1 MSTMCARGR
10 SSRWLRTLIII
21 FISIA
26 VLMIDRTFAEEIRY
40 PDVIRVGYSSKL
52 FADVDIRDVQ
62 VAMDM
67 WAKELNRIVG
77 VNTFPKSVIFTD
89 TVSMVEAVKQH
100 KVDMLS
106 LSAIDYLAIKDRVPL
121 EPAFVALNGLDKRHE
136 RVLLVRKDK
145 GVTKVIQLKGKTL
158 AVLSRSRDEASL
170 IWLDVVLAR
179 EGLREGEKFFGT
191 VREANKASQA
201 ILPVFFRQ
209 ADAAIVSRSAFETM
223 IALNPQIGQQIS
235 VLASSKNLL
244 GNISCFHR
252 DLDSGLK
259 KLIIEKAQ
267 RLHESAGT
275 KQMFTLLQ
283 TDRIVLFQPSYLD
296 SLADLIREHNE
307 LTLKV
312 AKKK

>member
-1 MSTMCARGR
+1 MSTGCAQGR
-10 SSRWLRTLIII
+10 VSRWLLTLTSI
-21 FISIA
+21 FILIA
-26 VLMIDRTFAEEIRY
+26 ALMVEHTLAEETRY

-77 VNTFPKSVIFTD
+77 VNTFPKSIIFTD

-100 KVDMLS
+100 QVDMLS
-106 LSAIDYLAIKDRVPL
+106 LSAIDYLAIKDKVPL
-121 EPAFVALNGLDKRHE
+121 EPTFVASNGLDKRQE
-136 RVLLVRKDK
+136 RVLLVRKDR
-145 GVTKVIQLKGKTL
+145 GITKVGQLKGKTL
-158 AVLSRSRDEASL
+158 ATLSRSRDEASL
-170 IWLDVVLAR
+170 VWLDVVLAR
-179 EGLREGEKFFGT
+179 EGIREGEKFFT
-191 VREANKASQA
+191 AVREATKASQA

-209 ADAAIVSRSAFETM
+209 VDAAIVSRSAFETM
-223 IALNPQIGQQIS
+223 IALNPQIGQEIS

-244 GNISCFHR
+244 GNISCVHR
-252 DLDSGLK
+252 DLNSGLK

-296 SLADLIREHNE
+296 SLADLIREHTE
-307 LTLKV
+307 LTMKL
-312 AKKK
+312 AKKR

>member
-26 VLMIDRTFAEEIRY
+26 VLMIDHTFAEETRY